1 VPEEA
6 EAGVAE
12 VPAVPEEERAVTGAE
27 AAKPEAR
34 VVSVQAGEKAVAEG
48 PEEGKGQE
56 EAPVKGAREGPGSGV
71 GSSAASARR
80 RPTQPE

>member
-1 VPEEA
+1 VVGEA
-6 EAGVAE
+6 EAPG
-12 VPAVPEEERAVTGAE
+12 VPEEERAVTGAE

-34 VVSVQAGEKAVAEG
+34 VVSVQAGEKSVAEG

-56 EAPVKGAREGPGSGV
+56 EAPVKGREGPGSGV

-80 RPTQPE
+80 RPTQSE